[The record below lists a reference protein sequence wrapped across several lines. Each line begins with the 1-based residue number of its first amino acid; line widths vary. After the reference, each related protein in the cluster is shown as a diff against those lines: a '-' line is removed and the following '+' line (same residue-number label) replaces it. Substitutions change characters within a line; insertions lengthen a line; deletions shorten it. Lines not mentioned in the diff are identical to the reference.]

1 MSVQITTA
9 MVEQY
14 NANVKLVYQQKVS
27 KLRNAVDFHDIV
39 GEGEYVDSIGET
51 EAVDVTSRHQDTP
64 LVETPHVRRKLTV
77 GDTVWADLI
86 DRFDKPKLL
95 TDPTSKYVLAAVAAM
110 NRKIDSKI
118 ITAFKATAYGGRT
131 GTTPY
136 TFDTSNYQIAAA
148 SAGLTIA
155 KIRSAKQKLDGGEV
169 PEENRFFVIGSKQLQ
184 DLLGTTEVTSSDYN
198 SVRPW
203 SREK

>member
-1 MSVQITTA
+1 

-14 NANVKLVYQQKVS
+14 RANVNLTYQQKVS
-27 KLRNAVDFHDIV
+27 KLRAAVDFHDIV
-39 GEGEYVDSIGET
+39 GEGEYVDSIGES
-51 EAVDVTSRHQDTP
+51 EAVDVVSRHQDTP
-64 LVETPHVRRKLTV
+64 LVETPHLRRKLTV

-131 GTTPY
+131 GTTTY
-136 TFDTSNYQIAAA
+136 SFDTSNCQIAAA

-155 KIRSAKQKLDGGEV
+155 KIQSAKQKLDANEV
-169 PEENRFFVIGSKQLQ
+169 PDRSVLRPGLQ
-184 DLLGTTEVTSSDYN
+184 AA
-198 SVRPW
+198 
-203 SREK
+203 